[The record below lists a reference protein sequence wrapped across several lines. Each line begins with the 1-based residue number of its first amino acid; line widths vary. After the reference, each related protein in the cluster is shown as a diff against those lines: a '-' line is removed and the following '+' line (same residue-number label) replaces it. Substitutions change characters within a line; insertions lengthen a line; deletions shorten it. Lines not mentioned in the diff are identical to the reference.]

1 MELEYLFKKVDS
13 ELKIDFYN
21 RLCIKDPLSNTY
33 SDNVVPVTKSEYMD
47 SVVEELNKMFE
58 EYKYSYY
65 IEYDTSII
73 HGVYI
78 PSYTIKQD
86 NINIKIEYED
96 SPKCAYY
103 ILKITDE
110 KRQEVDKNS
119 FFYKTAQFR
128 DDEYKCDFIRAKKE
142 TLDYIEDVKDSFN
155 WEMKKYEKSDI
166 RI

>member
-1 MELEYLFKKVDS
+1 MELKYLFKKVDS

-21 RLCIKDPLSNTY
+21 RLCIKDPLSQPY
-33 SDNVVPVTKSEYMD
+33 SDNVVPATKSEYMD

-73 HGVYI
+73 PGVYI
-78 PSYTIKQD
+78 PSYAIKQD

-110 KRQEVDKNS
+110 WGKEVDKNS
-119 FFYKTAQFR
+119 LFYINMEFR
-128 DDEYKCDFIRAKKE
+128 DDEYKQNFIRTKKQ
-142 TLDYIEDVKDSFN
+142 TLNYIEDVKASFN
-155 WEMKKYEKSDI
+155 WEMEKYNKSDI

>member
-1 MELEYLFKKVDS
+1 MELKYLFKKVDS
-13 ELKIDFYN
+13 ELRIDFYN
-21 RLCIKDPLSNTY
+21 RLCIKDPLSQPY
-33 SDNVVPVTKSEYMD
+33 SDNVVPATKSEYMD

-73 HGVYI
+73 PSVHI
-78 PSYTIKQD
+78 PSYAIKQD

-110 KRQEVDKNS
+110 KGKKVDYNS
-119 FFYKTAQFR
+119 WFYKAEEFR
-128 DDEYKCDFIRAKKE
+128 DHEYEDEFKRAKKQC
-142 TLDYIEDVKDSFN
+142 LGRIEDIKGLFN
-155 WEMKKYEKSDI
+155 WHMKTYEKSDI

>member
-1 MELEYLFKKVDS
+1 MELKYLFKKVDS
-13 ELKIDFYN
+13 ELRIDFYN
-21 RLCIKDPLSNTY
+21 RLCIKDPLSQPY
-33 SDNVVPVTKSEYMD
+33 SDNVVPATKSEYMD

-73 HGVYI
+73 PSVHI
-78 PSYTIKQD
+78 PSYAIKQD

-110 KRQEVDKNS
+110 KGKKVDYNS
-119 FFYKTAQFR
+119 WFYKTEDFR
-128 DDEYKCDFIRAKKE
+128 DHEYEDEFKRAKKQCLE
-142 TLDYIEDVKDSFN
+142 RIEDIKGLFN
-155 WEMKKYEKSDI
+155 WHMKTYEKSDI

>member
-1 MELEYLFKKVDS
+1 MELKYLFKKVDS

-21 RLCIKDPLSNTY
+21 RLCIKDPLSQPY
-33 SDNVVPVTKSEYMD
+33 SDNVVPATKSEYMD

-73 HGVYI
+73 PSVYI
-78 PSYTIKQD
+78 PSYAIKQD

-110 KRQEVDKNS
+110 WGKEVDKNS
-119 FFYKTAQFR
+119 LFYINMEFR
-128 DDEYKCDFIRAKKE
+128 DDEYKQDFIRTKKQ
-142 TLDYIEDVKDSFN
+142 TLNYIEDVKASFN
-155 WEMKKYEKSDI
+155 WEPKYSKSI
-166 RI
+166 KRT

>member
-1 MELEYLFKKVDS
+1 MELKYLFKKVDS

-21 RLCIKDPLSNTY
+21 RLCIKDPLSQPY
-33 SDNVVPVTKSEYMD
+33 SDNVVPATKSEYMD

-73 HGVYI
+73 PSVYI
-78 PSYTIKQD
+78 PSYAIKQD

-110 KRQEVDKNS
+110 WGKEVDKNS
-119 FFYKTAQFR
+119 LFYINMEFR
-128 DDEYKCDFIRAKKE
+128 DDEYKQNFIRAKKQ
-142 TLDYIEDVKDSFN
+142 TLNYIEDVKASFN
-155 WEMKKYEKSDI
+155 WEMKKYNKSDI